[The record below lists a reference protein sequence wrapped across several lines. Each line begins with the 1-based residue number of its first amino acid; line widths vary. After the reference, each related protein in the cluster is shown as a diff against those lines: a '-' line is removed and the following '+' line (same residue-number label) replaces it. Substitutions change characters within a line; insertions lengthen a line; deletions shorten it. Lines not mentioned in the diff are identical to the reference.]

1 MTSTGAGSKGLKAP
15 SVALSGRQVRLR
27 YEHRS
32 YSVATLID
40 SKS

>member
-1 MTSTGAGSKGLKAP
+1 MTSTGAGSK
-15 SVALSGRQVRLR
+15 ALSGRQVRLR

-40 SKS
+40 SES